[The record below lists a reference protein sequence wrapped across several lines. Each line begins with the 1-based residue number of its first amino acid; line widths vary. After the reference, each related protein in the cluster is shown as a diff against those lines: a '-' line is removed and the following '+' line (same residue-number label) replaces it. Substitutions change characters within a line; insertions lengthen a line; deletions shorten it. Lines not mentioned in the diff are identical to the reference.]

1 MAKIPISLIT
11 GFLGSGKTSFLG
23 QYLGA
28 NNDKGIAVI
37 INEIGQVALDQ
48 RVLRSSVDYRK
59 EQMLYLNNGCVCCN
73 RRVDLVES
81 LKSVLNS
88 YDLRG
93 ETLNRV
99 IIETTGL
106 ANPAPILWT
115 LLSDTFLGVHFESQ
129 GVIACIDALN
139 GFLHLENEEA
149 REQIIF
155 ADRVLLTKT
164 DLQGDLC
171 VINALR
177 AEILGLNP
185 SVEIFDK
192 AILGGNYECLFAQN
206 GANHYANQSKNSAN
220 RFANHSINPLNL
232 ARDSQDLQD
241 FSNDLRKSHT
251 QGFETLS
258 IGFSG
263 AIEWSGF
270 GIWLSLLLH
279 KYGTQILRVKGIIDI
294 GEDFLVSINGA
305 MHIIHPPTHIKKD
318 SECGS
323 NIVFITR
330 NLPKEK
336 IIDSLKGFE
345 SLLKIKDFEIM

>member
-1 MAKIPISLIT
+1 MPKIPISLIT

-23 QYLGA
+23 QYLSA
-28 NNDKGIAVI
+28 NNDKGIALI

-48 RVLRSSVDYRK
+48 RVLRSSVDYSE
-59 EQMLYLNNGCVCCN
+59 EQMLYLNAGCVCCN
-73 RRVDLVES
+73 RRVDLIDS
-81 LKSVLNS
+81 LRNVLNG
-88 YDLRG
+88 YDSRG
-93 ETLNRV
+93 EKLQKV

-115 LLSDTFLGVHFESQ
+115 LLSDTFLGAHFEAQ
-129 GVIACIDALN
+129 GVVACIDALN
-139 GFLHLENEEA
+139 GFLHLQNNEA

-155 ADRVLLTKT
+155 ADSILLTKT
-164 DLQGDLC
+164 DLQGDK
-171 VINALR
+171 NALEALK
-177 AEILGLNP
+177 AEILELNP

-192 AILGGNYECLFAQN
+192 VSVDFGAIFAESRADSVTRTQKSQN
-206 GANHYANQSKNSAN
+206 LRTNSQN
-220 RFANHSINPLNL
+220 LIQNPH
-232 ARDSQDLQD
+232 A
-241 FSNDLRKSHT
+241 

-258 IGFSG
+258 ISFEG

-279 KYGTQILRVKGIIDI
+279 KYGTKVLRVKGILDI

-318 SECGS
+318 AQSGS
-323 NIVFITR
+323 NLVFITR

-336 IIDSLKGFE
+336 ILDSLKGFE
-345 SLLKIKDFEIM
+345 KLLDIKDFKIC

>member
-1 MAKIPISLIT
+1 MAKIPLTLIT

-23 QYLGA
+23 QYLRA

-48 RVLRSSVDYRK
+48 RVLRSSVDYSK
-59 EQMLYLNNGCVCCN
+59 EQMLYLNAGCICCN

-81 LKSVLNS
+81 LRNVLNG
-88 YDLRG
+88 YDSRG
-93 ETLNRV
+93 EVLNRV

-115 LLSDTFLGVHFESQ
+115 LLSDTFLGAHFEAQ

-139 GFLHLENEEA
+139 GFLHLENNEA

-155 ADRVLLTKT
+155 ADSILLTKT
-164 DLQGDLC
+164 DLQSDEEALS
-171 VINALR
+171 ALR

-192 AILGGNYECLFAQN
+192 AILGGNYERLFTQ
-206 GANHYANQSKNSAN
+206 NSAN
-220 RFANHSINPLNL
+220 RSANQATNRANL
-232 ARDSQDLQD
+232 ALDSQDLCKY
-241 FSNDLRKSHT
+241 FSNDSHKPHA
-251 QGFETLS
+251 QGFDTLS
-258 IGFSG
+258 ISFSG

-279 KYGTQILRVKGIIDI
+279 KYGTKVLRVKGIIDI

-318 SECGS
+318 AQSGS
-323 NIVFITR
+323 NLVFITR

-336 IIDSLKGFE
+336 IIDSLNGFKC
-345 SLLKIKDFEIM
+345 LLGMNEVLING